1 MFDERAELLQ
11 VYRSTPD
18 TLRALL
24 RGLPDE
30 VVRAGGEGEDAWSI
44 VEVVCHLR
52 DAEARVIER
61 VRLMRD
67 EERPLLAA
75 YNQEEVAR
83 AGRYRDQSLTQAL
96 DEFHRLRGE
105 QIAMLEALTPEQW
118 QRSGVHAEVGEIT
131 IQQLVAHMA
140 AHDAI
145 HLAQIARCI
154 IRHVMNGGRPI
165 PTP

>member
-67 EERPLLAA
+67 EERPWLAA
-75 YNQEEVAR
+75 YDQEEVAR

-96 DEFHRLRGE
+96 DEFHRLRGS
-105 QIAMLEALTPEQW
+105 
-118 QRSGVHAEVGEIT
+118 RSPCWKH
-131 IQQLVAHMA
+131 
-140 AHDAI
+140 
-145 HLAQIARCI
+145 
-154 IRHVMNGGRPI
+154 
-165 PTP
+165 